1 MFYLAERFLGE
12 PFEYLALAERG
23 AYGVGRYVVAGVSG
37 WALHILLDAPLYHKI
52 MPLYP
57 LTVNPFYDPDLSL
70 VIMGFC
76 TLSLFAG
83 SLLYLNRLYC
93 SLLNRADSR
102 VAGACSGLI
111 AIVLGLA
118 TVISFWLPYTLISVG
133 LVFWGLLTFYNSLK
147 SLEPSAKTLLTVSEA
162 MMLTAA
168 ILLLILMSRVF
179 FLQLGLE
186 QFLSGLFSSASVILL
201 FSSWL
206 ASLISIVLLRPVLH
220 RLGPGDRFFKLLVDL
235 LVCGWFSTPL
245 LVGIPVVAVVLV
257 FLLFKT
263 PSVLIQSYTRSA
275 S

>member
-1 MFYLAERFLGE
+1 
-12 PFEYLALAERG
+12 
-23 AYGVGRYVVAGVSG
+23 
-37 WALHILLDAPLYHKI
+37 
-52 MPLYP
+52 
-57 LTVNPFYDPDLSL
+57 
-70 VIMGFC
+70 
-76 TLSLFAG
+76 
-83 SLLYLNRLYC
+83 
-93 SLLNRADSR
+93 
-102 VAGACSGLI
+102 
-111 AIVLGLA
+111 
-118 TVISFWLPYTLISVG
+118 
-133 LVFWGLLTFYNSLK
+133 
-147 SLEPSAKTLLTVSEA
+147 LTVSEA

-186 QFLSGLFSSASVILL
+186 QFLSGLFSSAFVILL

-235 LVCGWFSTPL
+235 LVCGWFLTPM